1 MAEQK
6 APKAKAKE
14 TASVKIETVRK
25 DVQST
30 LGEKYHKDIVKNLKK
45 QFSFKNIMEVP
56 KITKIVV
63 NRGVG
68 EATQDI
74 KILDKTMEELF
85 LITHQKPLIRRATK
99 SIANF
104 KLRKGQPIGAM
115 TTLRGVR
122 MYAFLEKL
130 IVTALPRIRDFK
142 GLNPNSFDGRGNYT
156 FGLKEQLIFPEVDYD
171 KVDKVRGMNIT
182 IVTTAK
188 SDKEAKA
195 LLEKI
200 GIPFREK

>member
-6 APKAKAKE
+6 TQKTKTKE
-14 TASVKIETVRK
+14 SGAIKIETVRK
-25 DVQST
+25 DIHSK
-30 LGEKYHKDIVKNLKK
+30 LSAKYEKEIVSAVRK
-45 QFSFKNIMEVP
+45 QFNFKNVMEVP

-74 KILDKTMEELF
+74 KVLDKTMEEIF

-115 TTLRGVR
+115 TTLRGER

-130 IVTALPRIRDFK
+130 IDVALPRIRDFK

-156 FGLKEQLIFPEVDYD
+156 FGLKEQLIFPEIDYN
-171 KVDKVRGMNIT
+171 KVDKVRGFNVSI
-182 IVTTAK
+182 ITTAK
-188 SDKEAKA
+188 NDESAKA
-195 LLEKI
+195 LLEAF
-200 GIPFREK
+200 GFPFRK